1 MGGGFRGTIKGK
13 QILLDL
19 GKKDKGVNVQ
29 MDTTKKKTI
38 IGIVIAVV
46 ILCLVGAGIAVATT
60 TNKKEEGVTFNINAE
75 NWTDES
81 SPMIAHIQGTTTE
94 QEQIDFYH
102 AFTQSGE
109 KTIELVDGDYT
120 LSWVSAINKDGSIY
134 NVPDKIEF
142 KVENGT
148 YVSESN
154 FNYISADKVTSA
166 DMNKVLDEIKEA
178 VKKGDESLTGDNAKQ
193 VVEQASTNAKTNP
206 NVDKKQIEQKQQ
218 EAEKVA
224 TEKKEATSTGTQT
237 SSSGASATTSGNSG
251 SSSAST
257 SGASSSSA
265 SSDTGSSAST
275 PASSDSSSSSSSG
288 GSSSSTPS
296 SSDSGSSSGGSA
308 TPAEPV
314 HTHSWQAQYTTQQTP
329 IYETQD
335 VLVCKGC
342 GARGIDYEHSKAH
355 MLAHEKS
362 ATYVDEVDVLV
373 GYNTEQILTGYVC
386 TGCGATR

>member
-1 MGGGFRGTIKGK
+1 MRGGFRGTIKGK

-29 MDTTKKKTI
+29 MDTKKKKTI

-46 ILCLVGAGIAVATT
+46 VLCLVGAGIAVATT

-120 LSWVSAINKDGSIY
+120 LTWVSAINKDGSIY

-193 VVEQASTNAKTNP
+193 AVEKASTNAKTNP

-237 SSSGASATTSGNSG
+237 SSTSGSSTTSGNSG

-265 SSDTGSSAST
+265 SSDTGSSTSAPT
-275 PASSDSSSSSSSG
+275 SSDSSSSSSSG
-288 GSSSSTPS
+288 GSSSTPS
-296 SSDSGSSSGGSA
+296 SSDSGSSSGSSA

-335 VLVCKGC
+335 VDVCKTC
-342 GARGIDYEHSKAH
+342 GARGIDRDHGLNH
-355 MLAHEKS
+355 MVNGENFS
-362 ATYVDEVDVLV
+362 SYVDEVDVLV

>member
-1 MGGGFRGTIKGK
+1 
-13 QILLDL
+13 
-19 GKKDKGVNVQ
+19 

-46 ILCLVGAGIAVATT
+46 VLCLVGAGIAVATT

-134 NVPDKIEF
+134 NVSDKIEF

-237 SSSGASATTSGNSG
+237 SSTSGSSTTSGNSG

-257 SGASSSSA
+257 SGSSSSSA

-275 PASSDSSSSSSSG
+275 PASSDSSSSSSSDG
-288 GSSSSTPS
+288 SSSTPS

-314 HTHSWQAQYTTQQTP
+314 HTHSWQGQYTTQQTP
-329 IYETQD
+329 IYEEQG
-335 VLVCKGC
+335 VIVCKGC
-342 GARGIDYEHSKAH
+342 GARGVDYEHSKAH
-355 MLAHEKS
+355 ALNHEPGS
-362 ATYVDEVDVLV
+362 TYVDYENVLV
-373 GYNTEQILTGYVC
+373 GYNTEQVLTGYVC